1 MLSFILLLTLNA
13 NADVFSLLS
22 GRVDGKLK
30 VDVGVE
36 KEISSKG
43 KDHKLETIE
52 VSQSIKA
59 KNDNSYYLYARYKN
73 YQFRPT
79 QLSFD
84 SRTISL
90 DQLES
95 AKLGFGYRNTDLG
108 FFADFG
114 SEGDKLFSGDSQ
126 TVSLTGFYEENSWVY
141 FLNYSNNRTFLN
153 HWPLPGIAY
162 KWRSDNKDWNMYIG
176 APFFFVTWNPI
187 TPLIFSYFTLLP
199 YTHKFTVMYMIQFV
213 RVFAGVEAGPKS
225 FVASFLDPDDARIY
239 YDEKTVYIGTAVPFS
254 RRGAFVL
261 RFDRDFSQKL
271 SLSKSYQNLYSNEVR
286 YSDATKVSLHLKLNF

>member
-1 MLSFILLLTLNA
+1 MLSLILLLIFNA

-30 VDVGVE
+30 VDLGVE

-52 VSQSIKA
+52 VSKSIKS
-59 KNDNSYYLYARYKN
+59 KNNNSYYLYARYKN

-84 SRTISL
+84 SRSISL
-90 DQLES
+90 EQLES

-126 TVSLTGFYEENSWVY
+126 TLSLTGFYEKNSWVY

-153 HWPLPGIAY
+153 HWPLPGLAY
-162 KWRSDNKDWNMYIG
+162 KWRSEDKKWNFYLG
-176 APFFFVTWNPI
+176 APFFFASWNPI
-187 TPLIFSYFTLLP
+187 KPFVLSYFTLLP
-199 YTHKFTVMYMIQFV
+199 YTHKITAMYFIKFIRLYGGIDV
-213 RVFAGVEAGPKS
+213 GPQS

-239 YDEKTVYIGTAVPFS
+239 YDEKTAFIGLVVPFS
-254 RRGAFVL
+254 RRGAVVL
-261 RFDRDFSQKL
+261 RFDRSFSQKL

-286 YSDATKVSLHLKLNF
+286 YSDASKASIHLKLNF